1 MKQNLIVVA
10 GLSHSGKD
18 LLFNQL
24 MKLGRAEPSLKI
36 RENVIFF
43 DWFSNPFKKRE
54 GSYLEKLL
62 PAVREKTFLKI
73 NTLVYVHDISYQRL
87 DDLKADFNEIHS
99 TIHRINKNFQVI
111 LLINRSHL
119 IPNELERSKIQT
131 NVKNAL
137 QQMVPSE
144 ITSYL
149 VSLKG
154 PDEQRKTNLIFTQV
168 INRAISYSKHIRQE
182 SYQKTETLSNSQIR
196 KITNFFKT
204 KMEEVGFAGAYLIG
218 RDQEIKVAVGKS
230 EGWETKVGPQIVRML
245 AHYNTFDLGP
255 QFKVDIIRIEDF
267 IMVTKRINDDY
278 KLIMIGREAV
288 ITVNNISYPEI
299 EENCTEISENILES
313 LK

>member
-1 MKQNLIVVA
+1 
-10 GLSHSGKD
+10 
-18 LLFNQL
+18 L
-24 MKLGRAEPSLKI
+24 MKLGRTEPGLKI
-36 RENVIFF
+36 RENLVYF
-43 DWFSNPFKKRE
+43 DWLSHTFKKNE
-54 GSYLEKLL
+54 GTYLEKLL
-62 PAVREKTFLKI
+62 PVFREKVYLKL
-73 NTLVYVHDISYQRL
+73 NTLIYVHDISYQRL

-99 TIHRINKNFQVI
+99 AIHRINKNFQVI

-137 QQMVPSE
+137 QQMVPTD

-154 PDEQRKTNLIFTQV
+154 PDEQRTTNLVFTQI
-168 INRAISYSKHIRQE
+168 INRASSYSKDISQE
-182 SYQKTETLSNSQIR
+182 LNQKTETLNNSQIR
-196 KITNFFKT
+196 KIRRFFKDRR
-204 KMEEVGFAGAYLIG
+204 EEMGFAGAYLIG
-218 RDQEIKVAVGKS
+218 KDQEIKVAVGKS

-267 IMVTKRINDDY
+267 LMVTKRINEDF

-288 ITVNNISYPEI
+288 ITLKDITYPEI
-299 EENCTEISENILES
+299 EERCKEFAENILEC

>member
-1 MKQNLIVVA
+1 MKQNLITLA

-24 MKLGRAEPSLKI
+24 IKLGRAEPGLKI
-36 RENVIFF
+36 RENLVYF
-43 DWFSNPFKKRE
+43 DWLSNAFKKKE
-54 GSYLEKLL
+54 GTYLEKLL
-62 PAVREKTFLKI
+62 PVFREKVYLKL
-73 NTLVYVHDISYQRL
+73 NTLIYVHDISYQRL
-87 DDLKADFNEIHS
+87 DDLKADFNEVYS
-99 TIHRINKNFQVI
+99 AIHRINKNFQVI

-137 QQMVPSE
+137 QQMVPTD

-154 PDEQRKTNLIFTQV
+154 PDEQRTTNLVFTQ
-168 INRAISYSKHIRQE
+168 IMNRASSYSKEIRQKLN
-182 SYQKTETLSNSQIR
+182 QRTEILNNSQLR
-196 KITNFFKT
+196 KIKRFFKDR
-204 KMEEVGFAGAYLIG
+204 MEEVGFSGAYLIG
-218 RDQEIKVAVGKS
+218 KDQEIKVAVGKS

-267 IMVTKRINDDY
+267 LMVTKRINEDY

-288 ITVNNISYPEI
+288 ITLKDITYPEI
-299 EENCTEISENILES
+299 EERCNNIAENILER

>member
-1 MKQNLIVVA
+1 LKQNLIVIA

-18 LLFNQL
+18 LLFSQL
-24 MKLGRAEPSLKI
+24 MKLGRAEPNLKI
-36 RENVIFF
+36 RENVIYY

-62 PAVREKTFLKI
+62 PAVSEKIFLKI

-87 DDLKADFNEIHS
+87 DDLKADFNEIYS
-99 TIHRINKNFQVI
+99 SIHRINKNFQVI
-111 LLINRSHL
+111 VLVNRSHL

-137 QQMVPSE
+137 QQIVPSD

-154 PDEQRKTNLIFTQV
+154 SDEQRTTNLIFTQV
-168 INRAISYSKHIRQE
+168 VHRANSYSKDIRE
-182 SYQKTETLSNSQIR
+182 ELNRSLENLGNSQIR
-196 KITNFFKT
+196 KIKRFFKER
-204 KMEEVGFAGAYLIG
+204 MDEVGFAGAYLIG

-230 EGWETKVGPQIVRML
+230 EGWETKVGPQIIRML
-245 AHYNTFDLGP
+245 AHYDTFDLGP
-255 QFKVDIIRIEDF
+255 QFNVDLIRIEDF
-267 IMVTKRINDDY
+267 IMVTKRVNDDY
-278 KLIMIGREAV
+278 KLILIGREAV
-288 ITVNNISYPEI
+288 ITVNENTYPEI
-299 EENCTEISENILES
+299 EEKCKIFSEYILES

>member
-1 MKQNLIVVA
+1 LKQNLIVVA

-36 RENVIFF
+36 QENVIYY
-43 DWFSNPFKKRE
+43 DWFLNPFKKRE
-54 GSYLEKLL
+54 DSYLEKLL
-62 PAVREKTFLKI
+62 PAVKEKIFLKI
-73 NTLVYVHDISYQRL
+73 NTLLYVHDISYQRL
-87 DDLKADFNEIHS
+87 DDLKADFNEINS
-99 TIHRINKNFQVI
+99 IIRRVNTNFKVI

-119 IPNELERSKIQT
+119 IPNEIERSKIQT
-131 NVKNAL
+131 NVKKEL

-154 PDEQRKTNLIFTQV
+154 SDEQRTANLIFTQI
-168 INRAISYSKHIRQE
+168 INRATSYSKEIRQE
-182 SYQKTETLSNSQIR
+182 LNLNGETLSNNQIR
-196 KITNFFKT
+196 KIKRIFKT
-204 KMEEVGFAGAYLIG
+204 KMEEMGFAGAYLIG
-218 RDQEIKVAVGKS
+218 KDQEIKVTVGKS

-267 IMVTKRINDDY
+267 IMVTKRIDEKY

-299 EENCTEISENILES
+299 EENCKEFSEKILES

>member
-1 MKQNLIVVA
+1 MKQNIITLA

-24 MKLGRAEPSLKI
+24 MKLGRTESGLKI
-36 RENVIFF
+36 RENLVYF
-43 DWFSNPFKKRE
+43 DWLTKSLKKNE
-54 GSYLEKLL
+54 GTYLEKLL
-62 PAVREKTFLKI
+62 PVIREKIYLKI

-87 DDLKADFNEIHS
+87 DDLKADFNEIYS
-99 TIHRINKNFQVI
+99 AIHRINKNFQVI

-137 QQMVPSE
+137 QQMVPTD

-154 PDEQRKTNLIFTQV
+154 PDEQRTTNLVFTQ
-168 INRAISYSKHIRQE
+168 IMNRALSYSKDLNQE
-182 SYQKTETLSNSQIR
+182 LNQKAKTLNGGQIR
-196 KITNFFKT
+196 KIQRSFKDRM
-204 KMEEVGFAGAYLIG
+204 KEMGFAGAYLIG
-218 RDQEIKVAVGKS
+218 RDQEIKVAIGKS

-255 QFKVDIIRIEDF
+255 QFKVDITRIEDF
-267 IMVTKRINDDY
+267 LMVTKRINEEY

-288 ITVNNISYPEI
+288 ITLKDITYPEI
-299 EENCTEISENILES
+299 EERCKEFTENILEC

>member
-1 MKQNLIVVA
+1 LKQNLIAVA

-36 RENVIFF
+36 QENVIYY

-54 GSYLEKLL
+54 DSYLEKLL
-62 PAVREKTFLKI
+62 PAVKEKIFLKI
-73 NTLVYVHDISYQRL
+73 NTLLYVHDISYQRL
-87 DDLKADFNEIHS
+87 DDLKADFNEIVS
-99 TIHRINKNFQVI
+99 IIRRVNTNFNVI

-119 IPNELERSKIQT
+119 IPNEIERSKIQT
-131 NVKNAL
+131 NVKKEL

-154 PDEQRKTNLIFTQV
+154 SDEQRTANLIFTQI
-168 INRAISYSKHIRQE
+168 INRATSYRKEIRQE
-182 SYQKTETLSNSQIR
+182 LNLNVETLSNNQIR
-196 KITNFFKT
+196 KIKRIFKT

-218 RDQEIKVAVGKS
+218 KDQEIKVTVGKS

-267 IMVTKRINDDY
+267 IMVTKRIDEKY

-299 EENCTEISENILES
+299 EENCKEFSEKILES

>member
-1 MKQNLIVVA
+1 MKQNIITLA

-18 LLFNQL
+18 LLYNQL
-24 MKLGRAEPSLKI
+24 MKLGRTEPGLKI
-36 RENVIFF
+36 RENLVYF
-43 DWFSNPFKKRE
+43 DWLTKSLKKKE
-54 GSYLEKLL
+54 NTYLEKLL
-62 PAVREKTFLKI
+62 PVMREKIYLKI
-73 NTLVYVHDISYQRL
+73 NTLIYVHDISYQRL

-99 TIHRINKNFQVI
+99 AIHRINKNFQII

-137 QQMVPSE
+137 QQMVPTD

-154 PDEQRKTNLIFTQV
+154 PDEQRTTNLVFTQ
-168 INRAISYSKHIRQE
+168 IMNRALSYSKDLNQE
-182 SYQKTETLSNSQIR
+182 LNQKAKTLNGGQIR
-196 KITNFFKT
+196 KIRRFFKDR
-204 KMEEVGFAGAYLIG
+204 MDEVGFAGAYLIG
-218 RDQEIKVAVGKS
+218 RDQEIKVAIGKS
-230 EGWETKVGPQIVRML
+230 EGWQTKVGPQIVRML

-267 IMVTKRINDDY
+267 LMVTKRINEDY

-288 ITVNNISYPEI
+288 IT
-299 EENCTEISENILES
+299 
-313 LK
+313 LKDIT

>member
-1 MKQNLIVVA
+1 MKQNIITLA

-24 MKLGRAEPSLKI
+24 MKLGRTESGLKI
-36 RENVIFF
+36 RENLVYF
-43 DWFSNPFKKRE
+43 DWLTQSLKKNE
-54 GSYLEKLL
+54 GTYMEKLL
-62 PAVREKTFLKI
+62 PVIREKIYLKI

-87 DDLKADFNEIHS
+87 DDLKADFNEIYS
-99 TIHRINKNFQVI
+99 AIHRINKNFQVI

-137 QQMVPSE
+137 QQMVPTD

-154 PDEQRKTNLIFTQV
+154 PDEQRTTNLVFTQ
-168 INRAISYSKHIRQE
+168 IMNRALSYSKDLNQE
-182 SYQKTETLSNSQIR
+182 LNQKAKTLNGGQIR
-196 KITNFFKT
+196 KIQHSFKDRMK
-204 KMEEVGFAGAYLIG
+204 KMGFAGAYLIG
-218 RDQEIKVAVGKS
+218 RDQEIKVAIGKS
-230 EGWETKVGPQIVRML
+230 EGWETKVVPHIVRML

-267 IMVTKRINDDY
+267 LMVTKRINEDY

-288 ITVNNISYPEI
+288 ITLKDITYPEI
-299 EENCTEISENILES
+299 EERCKEFAENILEC